1 MTPKLTAVGRRRFGV
16 AGYFFPAQT
25 EAELLKTISW
35 PGNNAGRILRGEKP
49 ADLPVQQ
56 PTKLELAINLKT
68 AKALG
73 MTVPRP
79 LLERADE
86 VIE

>member
-35 PGNNAGRILRGEKP
+35 RERRHHLR
-49 ADLPVQQ
+49 
-56 PTKLELAINLKT
+56 
-68 AKALG
+68 
-73 MTVPRP
+73 
-79 LLERADE
+79 
-86 VIE
+86 